1 MKKTSKIFVLLMC
14 LALLASVIGCTAQG
28 PAATSTPKPA
38 TKLDAIK
45 AKGYIVWGTNAA
57 FPPFELKD
65 SAGKVIGVDKDI
77 AQAVADALNVTLRV
91 EDMEFDSLPAAL
103 KSGKIDFIGAGFSK
117 TEERAKSMDFSVD
130 YYTAVQVVIVKDGS
144 KIATEADL
152 KNKKIGV
159 QTGTTGSFIA
169 EEISGVKMSNY
180 NSLTLACQD
189 LKNGRIDAVIGD
201 NLPITMI
208 QGQISGLT
216 IVSAIKYD
224 EEKYALAVD
233 KGNAE
238 LLTEIN
244 KVLNTLITKG
254 TIAEKIKLYST
265 TE

>member
-1 MKKTSKIFVLLMC
+1 MKKTSKIFVFLMC
-14 LALLASVIGCTAQG
+14 LALLLSVIGCSAQS
-28 PAATSTPKPA
+28 PAATSSPKPT

-45 AKGYIVWGTNAA
+45 KKGYIVWGTNAA
-57 FPPFELKD
+57 FPPFEFKD
-65 SAGKVIGVDKDI
+65 STGKVAGVDADI
-77 AQAVADALNVTLRV
+77 AKAIADSLGVELRV

-103 KSGKIDFIGAGFSK
+103 ASGKIDFIGAGFTK
-117 TEERAKSMDFSVD
+117 TDERAKSMDFSVD

-144 KIATEADL
+144 KIASKDDL

-201 NLPITMI
+201 NLPIAMI
-208 QGQISGLT
+208 QSQISGLK
-216 IVSAIKYD
+216 IVSGIKYD

-238 LLTEIN
+238 LLAKIN
-244 KVLNTLITKG
+244 EVLNGLIQKG
-254 TIAEKIKLYST
+254 TISDKLKLYST